1 MGELVA
7 LPMITLLA
15 SLAMGVARGGAET
28 STDNT
33 TTATKASQEIID
45 VIHIHLLFDVH
56 VKRATIRK
64 YRTGFVDIKMS

>member
-1 MGELVA
+1 MI
-7 LPMITLLA
+7 MITLLA
-15 SLAMGVARGGAET
+15 RLPRGGAET

-33 TTATKASQEIID
+33 TSATKASQEIID

>member
-1 MGELVA
+1 MIVA
-7 LPMITLLA
+7 V
-15 SLAMGVARGGAET
+15 GVARGGAEI

-64 YRTGFVDIKMS
+64 YRTGFVDIKMSL